1 MRAMGID
8 GGLVKALRRRRFFR
22 RGGGNFYYGVFRTF
36 DDARK
41 SIPPGLTEGF
51 DNETAAGFYRERLE
65 KVFPADYPAL
75 FWMKPLIQAT
85 TRLFDF
91 GGHVGLHYYS
101 WKGLLG
107 FPATAR
113 WVVADVPAVCA
124 AGAKMAKERGVSE
137 QLSFAEGLAAS
148 DGMDIFFSAGTLQY
162 LEPNALPAALASMS
176 RPPAHLVINK
186 IPVVEGDGYF
196 TVQDTGVFRSAYT
209 IFSRPR
215 LTEALRALKYDLVD
229 AWTNPGLHCHIVD
242 SPRHSVGEY
251 SGLYFRRAAA

>member
-1 MRAMGID
+1 MRAMGNG
-8 GGLVKALRRRRFFR
+8 GGLLKALRRRRFFR
-22 RGGGNFYYGVFRTF
+22 RGGGNFYYGVYRTF

-75 FWMKPLIQAT
+75 FWMRPLIQAT
-85 TRLFDF
+85 TRVFDF

-101 WKGLLG
+101 WKGLLEL
-107 FPATAR
+107 PATAR

-124 AGAKMAKERGVSE
+124 AGARLAKERGVSG

-148 DGMDIFFSAGTLQY
+148 DGMDVFFSGGSLQY
-162 LEPNALPAALASMS
+162 LEPDALPKALAAMS
-176 RPPAHLVINK
+176 HSPAHLVLNK
-186 IPVVEGDGYF
+186 IPAVDRDSYF
-196 TVQDTGVFRSAYT
+196 TVQDTGVFRSAYS
-209 IFSRPR
+209 IFSRPK
-215 LTEALRALKYDLVD
+215 LTEALKALRYDLVD

-242 SPRHSVGEY
+242 SRRHSVQEY
-251 SGLYFRRAAA
+251 SGFYFRRAAA